1 MTGTGTPS
9 AIVPKEEQAGDDMIP
24 HGDNPTDGRDLGA
37 AENMTDTARAGKAQV
52 ARNDQHK
59 GYGKG
64 Q

>member
-1 MTGTGTPS
+1 MTGTGRSS

-24 HGDNPTDGRDLGA
+24 HGDNPADRRDLGA
-37 AENMTDTARAGKAQV
+37 AENMTDTARAGKAKV